1 MRLGDAIKA
10 ESLAQ
15 NLNKRFPLD
24 TQVRSSLLPAIRAQL
39 ALNRNHAAEA
49 ITDLQAASSIELGA
63 ISFVTN
69 ISCLYPT
76 YISRRSVFDGWAG
89 LAGCCRVPEGAR
101 P

>member
-49 ITDLQAASSIELGA
+49 ITDLQAASSIELGQTL
-63 ISFVTN
+63 S
-69 ISCLYPT
+69 SPT
-76 YISRRSVFDGWAG
+76 FPASI
-89 LAGCCRVPEGAR
+89 R
-101 P
+101 PTFAAKRI